1 MAAANPM
8 KLEGKVAIITGGA
21 RGIGEA
27 AARLFSAQGAIVV
40 IADVQD
46 ALGRSVAASLPRPAT
61 FVHCDV
67 RDEAQVATAVAHAV
81 EAHGRLD
88 VLFSN
93 AGVIGPLL
101 SGFLDMDLT
110 ALDDVLAVNVRG
122 AAAAIKHAGREMA
135 RAGRGGSIVCTASV
149 AAIQGGMAPAG
160 YTAAKHGLLGLAK
173 AAAAELGEAGVRVN
187 CVSPFGVAT
196 RLSCAEGLLGPEELE
211 KFTSE
216 AAYLKGAVLNV
227 RDVAEAALFLA
238 SDDSA
243 FITGHNLVVDGGVT
257 QINPATSKFTEIVA
271 NRQGSN

>member
-122 AAAAIKHAGREMA
+122 AAAAIKHAGGRW
-135 RAGRGGSIVCTASV
+135 RGGSGRVDRVHCERGGDP
-149 AAIQGGMAPAG
+149 GGMAPAG
-160 YTAAKHGLLGLAK
+160 TRRPSTGCWGL
-173 AAAAELGEAGVRVN
+173 RRRR
-187 CVSPFGVAT
+187 
-196 RLSCAEGLLGPEELE
+196 RLSWGGRGGGELR
-211 KFTSE
+211 
-216 AAYLKGAVLNV
+216 LAVQGG
-227 RDVAEAALFLA
+227 DA
-238 SDDSA
+238 
-243 FITGHNLVVDGGVT
+243 VVL
-257 QINPATSKFTEIVA
+257 
-271 NRQGSN
+271 R

>member
-27 AARLFSAQGAIVV
+27 AARLFSAHGAIVV

-110 ALDDVLAVNVRG
+110 ALDDVLAVNG
-122 AAAAIKHAGREMA
+122 DGP
-135 RAGRGGSIVCTASV
+135 G
-149 AAIQGGMAPAG
+149 G

-211 KFTSE
+211 KFISE
-216 AAYLKGAVLNV
+216 AAYLKGAVLKV
-227 RDVAEAALFLA
+227 GTWRRRHCSWPPMTLRSL
-238 SDDSA
+238 
-243 FITGHNLVVDGGVT
+243 LVTTLSSTVG
-257 QINPATSKFTEIVA
+257 
-271 NRQGSN
+271 